1 MGIDKTKK
9 KNTSTLCEDIKA
21 NCEWVVTA
29 LNSSGYKADYTL
41 ESMKEIDRFIDEQ
54 SGENGIISRNRGAI
68 IFSLG
73 CYVGETVIRLC
84 GGKWHTDDNDP
95 QGEINASVEL
105 DNGKVIFPMQRVIKR
120 YQNGSEDGIY
130 AYVYALAP
138 DKTENKTAA
147 PSEIIHTA
155 CEMIVSIL
163 DSSGYKMDYSIESM
177 KEIDRFFD
185 EQSGEDGMI
194 SQGIVQILVS
204 LASYVGETVV
214 RLYGGKW
221 DIDDDDPNGYVC
233 ATVSL
238 DKGTVVVPMQ
248 IVMNRFQKG
257 SEDSI
262 YDYVC
267 GLSQDKPEL
276 TLTPYKDIHRAALQA
291 FERSG
296 YKVDHSIESLKEMD
310 RFIEEESGRDGM
322 ISLNSGAILFS
333 VGCYVGA
340 VITRLYGGE
349 WITDDNDTL
358 NERIKLDNGTE
369 IFLMQIVLN
378 RYQNGSDDSIYDKVC
393 ELLPDKA
400 ALQ

>member
-1 MGIDKTKK
+1 MGLNDKLKK

-21 NCEWVVTA
+21 NCEWVVMA

-54 SGENGIISRNRGAI
+54 SGENGIISRNRGVI

-105 DNGKVIFPMQRVIKR
+105 DNGTVIFPMQRTIKR

-185 EQSGEDGMI
+185 EPSGENGKYI
-194 SQGIVQILVS
+194 SQILVS
-204 LASYVGETVV
+204 LASYVGETVI

-221 DIDDDDPNGYVC
+221 NIDDSDPNSYVS
-233 ATVSL
+233 ATVTL
-238 DKGTVVVPMQ
+238 DNGTVVVPMQ
-248 IVMNRFQKG
+248 IVLNRFQNG
-257 SEDSI
+257 SGNSI
-262 YDYVC
+262 YDQVC
-267 GLSQDKPEL
+267 ALSQDKTEF
-276 TLTPYKDIHRAALQA
+276 TALTPYKDIHRAALLA

-310 RFIEEESGRDGM
+310 RFIDEQSGRDGM

-333 VGCYVGA
+333 VGCYIGA
-340 VITRLYGGE
+340 VVTRLYGGE

-358 NERIKLDNGTE
+358 NEKIKLDNGTE

-378 RYQNGSDDSIYDKVC
+378 RYRNGSEDSIYDKIC
-393 ELLPDKA
+393 ELLPDKTK
-400 ALQ
+400 L

>member
-1 MGIDKTKK
+1 MGLNDKLKK

-54 SGENGIISRNRGAI
+54 SGENGIISRNRGVI

-105 DNGKVIFPMQRVIKR
+105 DNGTVIFPMQRVIKR

-163 DSSGYKMDYSIESM
+163 DSSGYKMDYSLESM

-185 EQSGEDGMI
+185 EPSEENGKYM
-194 SQGIVQILVS
+194 SQILVS
-204 LASYVGETVV
+204 LSCYVGETVS

-221 DIDDDDPNGYVC
+221 NIDDSDPNGYVS
-233 ATVSL
+233 ATVTL
-238 DKGTVVVPMQ
+238 DNGTVVFPMQ
-248 IVMNRFQKG
+248 IVLNRFQNG
-257 SEDSI
+257 SGNSI
-262 YDYVC
+262 YDHVC
-267 GLSQDKPEL
+267 ALSQDKTEI
-276 TLTPYKDIHRAALQA
+276 TALTPYKDIHKAALLA

-310 RFIEEESGRDGM
+310 RFIEEQSGRDGM

-333 VGCYVGA
+333 VGCYIGA
-340 VITRLYGGE
+340 VVTRLYGGE

-358 NERIKLDNGTE
+358 NEMIRLDNGTE

-378 RYQNGSDDSIYDKVC
+378 RYRNGSEDSIYDKVC
-393 ELLPDKA
+393 ELLPDKTK
-400 ALQ
+400 L